1 MNATTPRAHESSLR
15 ALQEI
20 RAQQD
25 TRVTSPQCMPPSPW
39 PRRRCTFR
47 IFSLTPATRTL
58 VLRGTLV
65 LVSRILSV
73 GTLRAMRH
81 GQPPSFSKTPQLP
94 SPPGFSGFSFE
105 HNKDEGPINLG
116 EVRQVLKHR
125 LGSDL
130 FLSVT
135 TNNCTSTTNGTNVFT
150 EICVFQVKSFL

>member
-20 RAQQD
+20 RAHQD
-25 TRVTSPQCMPPSPW
+25 TRVTSPQRTPPSPW

-73 GTLRAMRH
+73 GTLRATGH
-81 GQPPSFSKTPQLP
+81 GQPPSFSRAPQLP
-94 SPPGFSGFSFE
+94 SPPGLSGFSFE

-116 EVRQVLKHR
+116 EVRQVLKHQ
-125 LGSDL
+125 LDL

-150 EICVFQVKSFL
+150 EIRVFQVKSCL